1 VVLSSSAASGVDL
14 IIGKDVARRL
24 LCAVAAGKEDEGV
37 GLLLNAKRYGPFL
50 GGLGQCWAALWAEA
64 GLLRPGRVSP
74 LPSPF
79 LFLFSVLNLLF
90 KFQFDFCLFLQVL
103 KY

>member
-1 VVLSSSAASGVDL
+1 MAELAVAVSSA
-14 IIGKDVARRL
+14 GKKKKL
-24 LCAVAAGKEDEGV
+24 LFFLAETVRWTGWLCCWAGPV
-37 GLLLNAKRYGPFL
+37 L
-50 GGLGQCWAALWAEA
+50 GFGCGAALWAEA

-74 LPSPF
+74 LPSLF